1 MATRH
6 SEGPKRTPRNGELC
20 RGASVAV
27 GFDCFCFCFAVLRG
41 VLFSLCRLVY
51 RGLFGA
57 PPPRPPAGQR
67 LGKPCPGATGG
78 SRATRRRTE
87 PRPITA
93 APDSLSRLRFPSPAP
108 ARAPSP
114 QDSRPPWDAL
124 FISSPS
130 YISLPRVIFKGCEF
144 SDLIKTINPT
154 RGVSPVGRL
163 GLASCTC
170 QN

>member
-1 MATRH
+1 MNINWPATRH

-27 GFDCFCFCFAVLRG
+27 GFDCSCFGFAVLRG
-41 VLFSLCRLVY
+41 VLFSLCKLVY
-51 RGLFGA
+51 RDLFGD
-57 PPPRPPAGQR
+57 PPPQ
-67 LGKPCPGATGG
+67 LDKDWG
-78 SRATRRRTE
+78 SLARGPREARE
-87 PRPITA
+87 PRAGGAA
-93 APDSLSRLRFPSPAP
+93 APDSLSRLWFTSPAP

>member
-1 MATRH
+1 MLR
-6 SEGPKRTPRNGELC
+6 SLLVLIVLVFVLQYYVE
-20 RGASVAV
+20 
-27 GFDCFCFCFAVLRG
+27 FCFPFAGWFTVT
-41 VLFSLCRLVY
+41 SSE
-51 RGLFGA
+51 
-57 PPPRPPAGQR
+57 PPPQ
-67 LGKPCPGATGG
+67 LDKDWG
-78 SRATRRRTE
+78 SLARGPREARE
-87 PRPITA
+87 PRAGGAA
-93 APDSLSRLRFPSPAP
+93 APDSLSRLRFTSPAP